1 MAGKLTPEQTAKL
14 GALKT
19 RFEGSM
25 GNSKLGQF
33 YKILNDKAYRDQYM
47 KDRMAATGKAGFT
60 PGVAPQVAR
69 PPVAPMMDDPNR
81 TTYKRGGKVNKPP
94 GVSDK
99 LVRRA
104 ASATPGAKV
113 KAPPFKKA
121 NGKPNPFA
129 KKGKAGKPPVK
140 GKANPFAKG
149 NPFAKKAK
157 GKGKAPP
164 FKKFS

>member
-1 MAGKLTPEQTAKL
+1 MTPAQQAQLAKL
-14 GALKT
+14 KG
-19 RFEGSM
+19 M
-25 GNSKLGQF
+25 GQKAIQSNPKLAHIYNF
-33 YKILNDKAYRDQYM
+33 FNDKAYRNKFIQ
-47 KDRMAATGKAGFT
+47 DRRAGQGAGGFT

-81 TTYKRGGKVNKPP
+81 TTYKRGGKVAKKP

-104 ASATPGAKV
+104 ASRTPGARPAV
-113 KAPPFKKA
+113 PAAPPKK
-121 NGKPNPFA
+121 GGRPNPFA
-129 KKGKAGKPPVK
+129 KTGKGGKPPVK

-149 NPFAKKAK
+149 NPFASK
-157 GKGKAPP
+157 GKGKSKPKP

>member
-1 MAGKLTPEQTAKL
+1 MAITPEQKAKL
-14 GALKT
+14 AKVFGT
-19 RFEGSM
+19 PGQ
-25 GNSKLGQF
+25 GNSKLSQF
-33 YKILNDKAYRDQYM
+33 YKILNDKAYRAQYM
-47 KDRMAATGKAGFT
+47 KDRAAAKGSTGFV
-60 PGVAPQVAR
+60 PGTAPQVAR

-81 TTYKRGGKVNKPP
+81 TTYSRGGKVNRKM

-104 ASATPGAKV
+104 ASATPGAKT

-129 KKGKAGKPPVK
+129 KTGKGGKPPVK

-149 NPFAKKAK
+149 NPFANK
-157 GKGKAPP
+157 GKGKSKTKP